1 MGPASPENLHRKYFA
16 LETIVRPAR
25 MCIAQFASGGL
36 MWVLREIFRAVHRV
50 LVECTN
56 RKSVVGDST
65 RVSEDEQRGA
75 NHSLSVLRT

>member
-1 MGPASPENLHRKYFA
+1 
-16 LETIVRPAR
+16 
-25 MCIAQFASGGL
+25 